1 MSSQKDVDLSKE
13 WLKDGWEDVRGPFG
27 PTGMKKN
34 VRTGEMLNHQQYTD
48 AVRHHSDIVANP
60 IRPEYDTLMGEDGLL
75 KTPYKF
81 DGKTLDPNNLEGFQ
95 AIKKDAMRQ
104 GPSAWANLMMESQK
118 LDQHRASDDAATQ
131 GNSALAQAR
140 SSMAMRGGLGSGA
153 RERLGGSALREIMNA
168 RQQIAGRGEQ
178 QRLGIQTTDE
188 TNRQGLLKEFM
199 GAEGKLAAYN
209 NDIGNK
215 SQEFNIQRAIEE
227 KRAKDAFAMD
237 TYKEQM
243 AKWAADRQARATENS
258 GGGGN
263 NSWVCTKIHQAVGLS
278 PQVKSALVKLRRFSL
293 MSNYELAHFYLYQC
307 SELAE
312 RMDKAGVNWAEMTWF
327 TDKITE
333 LVQAD
338 KMDEAMSYYTDA
350 MIVFTKAYWPDTSE
364 GVLVDLLGG
373 SRAEGKNVEMVEVV

>member
-1 MSSQKDVDLSKE
+1 
-13 WLKDGWEDVRGPFG
+13 
-27 PTGMKKN
+27 
-34 VRTGEMLNHQQYTD
+34 
-48 AVRHHSDIVANP
+48 
-60 IRPEYDTLMGEDGLL
+60 
-75 KTPYKF
+75 
-81 DGKTLDPNNLEGFQ
+81 
-95 AIKKDAMRQ
+95 
-104 GPSAWANLMMESQK
+104 
-118 LDQHRASDDAATQ
+118 
-131 GNSALAQAR
+131 
-140 SSMAMRGGLGSGA
+140 
-153 RERLGGSALREIMNA
+153 MNA

-278 PQVKSALVKLRRFSL
+278 PQVKSALFKLRRFSL